1 MKMNMKMRFNV
12 GDKVIVARRGGT
24 WNVDGEMDKW
34 LGKIMTVR
42 YKEDYS
48 YQMEE
53 DKNEN
58 GDGWWWNDEDLEPA
72 EYVVELMKLGDKM
85 VAKNLVSGEKAEVK
99 CEDDINRSTRLALE
113 KLSEKEIHVGDRV
126 RVVSTGALY
135 TTYPEWVAENVED
148 KLKVAMYAYGKDIE
162 EGKICKVLAV
172 APHQTYKSEKL
183 VYIEEPT
190 TWGNAECF
198 LIGAY
203 GVQKV

>member
-1 MKMNMKMRFNV
+1 MKMRFDV

-34 LGKIMTVR
+34 LGRVMTIN
-42 YKEDYS
+42 YKDEDS

-53 DKNEN
+53 DENENN
-58 GDGWWWNDEDLEPA
+58 GDGWWWSDEDLEPA
-72 EYVVELMKLGDKM
+72 EFSIQVTKIGDKM
-85 VAKNLVSGEKAEVK
+85 VAENLISGEKAEVK
-99 CEDDINRSTRLALE
+99 CGDDLNRSVRLAVE

-126 RVVSTGALY
+126 KIINSGALY

-148 KLKVAMYAYGKDIE
+148 KLKIAMYAYGKDIA
-162 EGKICKVLAV
+162 EGEVCTVLAIS
-172 APHQTYKSEKL
+172 PHQTYKSDML
-183 VYIEEPT
+183 VYVEATT

>member
-1 MKMNMKMRFNV
+1 MKMRFDV

-34 LGKIMTVR
+34 LGRVMTIN
-42 YKEDYS
+42 YKDEDS

-53 DKNEN
+53 DENENN
-58 GDGWWWNDEDLEPA
+58 GDGWWWSDEDLEPA
-72 EYVVELMKLGDKM
+72 EFVIQVTKIGDKM
-85 VAKNLVSGEKAEVK
+85 VAENLISGEKAEVK
-99 CEDDINRSTRLALE
+99 CSDDLNRSVRLAVE

-126 RVVSTGALY
+126 KIINSGALY

-148 KLKVAMYAYGKDIE
+148 KLKIAMYAYGKDIA
-162 EGKICKVLAV
+162 EGEVCTVLAIS
-172 APHQTYKSEKL
+172 PHQTYKSDML
-183 VYIEEPT
+183 VYVEATT